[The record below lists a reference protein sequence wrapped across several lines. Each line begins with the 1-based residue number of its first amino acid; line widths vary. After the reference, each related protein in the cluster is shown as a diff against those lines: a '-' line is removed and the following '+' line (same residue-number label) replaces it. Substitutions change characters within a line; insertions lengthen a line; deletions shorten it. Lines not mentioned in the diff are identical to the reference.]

1 MTKQKFL
8 EEVTTNFTELYVE
21 AFTIRYL
28 RTFKVQDKF
37 EDDFAKSLPILE
49 KKLKERFIKK
59 IAKIKVENK

>member
-1 MTKQKFL
+1 MTKQEFL

-28 RTFKVQDKF
+28 RTFKAQDKF